1 MVLTLVSVTELLVPL
16 LLKEYEEGTVDIVLC
31 DELDSGV
38 TVTLK
43 SVGGVIALVV
53 LGLVSVLF
61 PVAVVAE
68 VARDVTDVE
77 EAVVAGLLISVCGCM
92 LYARCAVR
100 CVLCVL

>member
-77 EAVVAGLLISVCGCM
+77 EAVVAGLLISVCGGG
-92 LYARCAVR
+92 
-100 CVLCVL
+100 